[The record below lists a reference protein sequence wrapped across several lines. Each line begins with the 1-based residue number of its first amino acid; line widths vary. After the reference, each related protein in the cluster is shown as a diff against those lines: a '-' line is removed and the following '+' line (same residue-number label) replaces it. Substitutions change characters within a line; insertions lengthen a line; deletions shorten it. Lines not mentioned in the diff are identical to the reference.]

1 MISAITFTSNMATDD
16 KRKKAEKDIVTGGGA
31 VAATT
36 AATSSKAA
44 RSGFNMFASSKQVT
58 QGMKNITDATKEA
71 QAVTKKSMSLWKK
84 VCENAKWAK
93 GAILNWGSK
102 FKSLKYVKPLVE
114 SRVFR
119 GCAGVL
125 GYGFGAITMI
135 SGLADIFN
143 FASDAAQG
151 HLLKNK
157 NED

>member
-1 MISAITFTSNMATDD
+1 MISAITFTSNTSDD
-16 KRKKAEKDIVTGGGA
+16 KRKKAEKDVVTGGGA

-36 AATSSKAA
+36 AATRGKAA
-44 RSGFNMFASSKQVT
+44 KSGFDMFASSKEVA
-58 QGMKNITDATKEA
+58 QGMKNVTNATKEA
-71 QAVTKKSMSLWKK
+71 QAVTKKTMTLWGK

-93 GAILNWGSK
+93 NAVLNWGAK
-102 FKSLKYVKPLVE
+102 FKNLKYVKPLVE

-119 GCAGVL
+119 GCAGAL

-151 HLLKNK
+151 HLGK